1 MEPKRYPDREYHY
14 RREDEVRALPL
25 PFELLLEEGEV
36 VSQLAPSG
44 SPFIVLV
51 DAQGTIRS
59 EGELESVELW
69 DALAR

>member
-1 MEPKRYPDREYHY
+1 MHRPSEQD

-36 VSQLAPSG
+36 VAELAPSG

-51 DAQGTIRS
+51 DAQGTILC
-59 EGELESVELW
+59 EGELESVDFW
-69 DALAR
+69 DALAH